1 MKKNVDISN
10 FYELNTLE
18 RVHYEVTT
26 RQNILNFMSINDMIN
41 TESYNQIFEEHIVM
55 LKIYEDLKNDF
66 SQWMLNNKIIDAS
79 FNGVW
84 NINFKMKEVEL
95 NDNI

>member
-1 MKKNVDISN
+1 MKKNVDISH
-10 FYELNTLE
+10 FDKLNTLE
-18 RVHYEVTT
+18 RAHYEVTT

-41 TESYNQIFEEHIVM
+41 TESYNQVFEEHIIM
-55 LKIYEDLKNDF
+55 LKIYEDLKSDF
-66 SQWMLNNKIIDAS
+66 YQWMLNNKIIDAS

-95 NDNI
+95 NDKI

>member
-26 RQNILNFMSINDMIN
+26 RQSILNFMSINDMIN

-95 NDNI
+95 NDKI

>member
-55 LKIYEDLKNDF
+55 LKIYEDLKSDF

-95 NDNI
+95 NDKI

>member
-26 RQNILNFMSINDMIN
+26 RQSILNFMSINDMIN

-66 SQWMLNNKIIDAS
+66 SQWMLNYKIIDAS

-95 NDNI
+95 NDKI

>member
-10 FYELNTLE
+10 FYGLNTLE
-18 RVHYEVTT
+18 RAHYEVTT
-26 RQNILNFMSINDMIN
+26 RQNILNFMSINDMLN
-41 TESYNQIFEEHIVM
+41 TESYHQVFEEHIVM
-55 LKIYEDLKNDF
+55 LKIYEDLKIDF

-84 NINFKMKEVEL
+84 NINFRMKEVEL
-95 NDNI
+95 DDKI

>member
-1 MKKNVDISN
+1 
-10 FYELNTLE
+10 
-18 RVHYEVTT
+18 
-26 RQNILNFMSINDMIN
+26 MSINDMIN

-55 LKIYEDLKNDF
+55 LKIYEDLKSDF

-95 NDNI
+95 NDKI